1 MAITADLEHLSFQHG
16 PLVFAAKAMGE
27 GPVVICLHGFPDNAG
42 SFRHQ
47 LPALAEAGFR
57 AISVTLRGYERS
69 SIPENG
75 DYSVEAIAA
84 DICAVIDQLDPGPV
98 HLVGHDWGAAI
109 AYNAAAKA
117 PQDFKSL
124 TTMAVPHAGRFARD
138 GLRIPRQLKM
148 SWYMGFFNLPWV
160 SDWAVRRRDYAFIR
174 NLWRNW
180 SPGWSPE
187 PAVLESVVDT
197 LSQPGVLSAALGYY
211 RAALSLSALLASAD
225 EAHYPVPVPTLALS
239 GERDGCIASD
249 VFEQLTIVS
258 DFPQGVKFHRVAE
271 AGHFLHQEQPEV
283 VNSLLIE
290 WLTAIED
297 DRLGEDLA
305 GNGDRQ
311 RHLLIEAGL

>member
-57 AISVTLRGYERS
+57 AISVTLRGYECA

-75 DYSVEAIAA
+75 DYSVEAIAS
-84 DICAVIDQLDPGPV
+84 DIYAVIDQLDQGPV

-109 AYNAAAKA
+109 AYNAAAAA
-117 PQDFKSL
+117 PHHFKSL

-138 GLRIPRQLKM
+138 GLRIPRQLKL

-160 SDWAVRRRDYAFIR
+160 SDWVVRRRDYAFIR
-174 NLWRNW
+174 NLWRKW
-180 SPGWSPE
+180 SPGWSPA
-187 PAVLESVVDT
+187 PDVIESVIDT
-197 LSQPGVLSAALGYY
+197 LSQPGVLSATLGYY
-211 RAALSLSALLASAD
+211 RAALSLSALSASAD
-225 EAHYPVPVPTLALS
+225 DAHYPVPVPTLALT

-249 VFEQLTIVS
+249 VFERLTVAS
-258 DFPQGVKFHRVAE
+258 DYPEGMRFHRIAE
-271 AGHFLHQEQPEV
+271 AGHFLHQEQPKA
-283 VNSLLIE
+283 VNSLLID
-290 WLTAIED
+290 WLTAID
-297 DRLGEDLA
+297 DDCRGETLT
-305 GNGDRQ
+305 GD
-311 RHLLIEAGL
+311 GD